1 MNRFLVWLF
10 LISVAFSRW
19 LNAESRFSHDT
30 PDTQIGSDRGIVSL
44 ATPVD
49 SKWVSLTS
57 PSTQTATSTGS
68 NRDVPQIVLQQVRS
82 RFENLT
88 DLVRLLTEVAD
99 DVRQSADPNS
109 IPITRLQSAVRVIEQ
124 IHQLQKMIEDGLVGL
139 VADDVET
146 SLIKHRFEEIKSV
159 VLDSEKVVLPVYD
172 KLIEAL
178 DPKHYPMLGDDL
190 KRLNDFVSMYSDAR
204 ILQKDPARAVILLS
218 EIAQATREHDRILKD
233 YDLLI
238 RQNTDLGK
246 RLTSLSTDFQKN
258 RIDFLDTAQ
267 RQKQI
272 LPGEIDSDLS
282 QVTRLSD
289 QALQEHQPLLFLHD
303 IPQRMEQISD
313 KLLLLQSLDSEPA
326 QALRERIGRVREDL
340 IIKQQTLSQ
349 GIIDSNPLPTDSYSG
364 TDRKKIEQ
372 LAIEAWQKEQPDAQ
386 ILSIRIP
393 SNTWKRETLWRF
405 QNTWHF
411 IDRSRLQVQLAIKHN
426 DKLAV
431 IRPINFW
438 IDHTS
443 NDEYKAFPMDGIN
456 DNLDPQRFIRLEKL
470 ESVDIPSA
478 TRPVTSVLP

>member
-10 LISVAFSRW
+10 LISVALSRW

-30 PDTQIGSDRGIVSL
+30 PDTQIGSDREPVAL

-49 SKWVSLTS
+49 AKWVSVTS
-57 PSTQTATSTGS
+57 PSTHPATSTGS
-68 NRDVPQIVLQQVRS
+68 NRDVSRFVLQQVRS
-82 RFENLT
+82 RFEDLT

-99 DVRQSADPNS
+99 EVRQSADPYS

-124 IHQLQKMIEDGLVGL
+124 IHQLQRMIEDDLVGL
-139 VADDVET
+139 VADDVEA
-146 SLIKHRFEEIKSV
+146 SVIKHRFEEIKSV
-159 VLDSEKVVLPVYD
+159 VVDSEKVVLPVYD

-178 DPKHYPMLGDDL
+178 DPKRYPTLGDDT

-204 ILQKDPARAVILLS
+204 ILQKDPARSVILLS

-258 RIDFLDTAQ
+258 RIDFLEAAQ

-272 LPGEIDSDLS
+272 LPGEIDSDLA
-282 QVTRLSD
+282 QVTRLSE
-289 QALQEHQPLLFLHD
+289 QALQEHQPLLFLQD

-313 KLLLLQSLDSEPA
+313 KLLLLQSLDSEPV
-326 QALRERIGRVREDL
+326 QALRKRIERVRADL
-340 IIKQQTLSQ
+340 TIKQQTLSQ

-405 QNTWHF
+405 QNTWYF
-411 IDRSRLQVQLAIKHN
+411 IDRSRLQVQLVIKHN

-443 NDEYKAFPMDGIN
+443 HDEYKAFPMDGIN

-478 TRPVTSVLP
+478 TRSVTSVLP